1 MNYLCFYNE
10 SFESKYIRLKTFQ
23 HLLLQNGRKIRT
35 LVKQTKTK
43 PPETLEANLSKLREN
58 FFFQI
63 PLVLKT
69 GSSKKKL

>member
-10 SFESKYIRLKTFQ
+10 SFESKYICFKNFQ
-23 HLLLQNGRKIRT
+23 HLLLQNVRKICT
-35 LVKQTKTK
+35 FVKQTKTK
-43 PPETLEANLSKLREN
+43 RPETFEANLSKLREN